1 MLQPGLRPGMVPCT
15 EARKAH
21 TVECVG
27 SAALAER
34 RQYNVLMLYP
44 LFCADTFWSF
54 TESCKL
60 MGARRPAAPLGLITV
75 AAMLPKDWTVRLI
88 DCNTEEFDD
97 GAIAWA
103 DMVFTGGM
111 LPQQADTLR
120 LIDLCR
126 ARGKPVVVGG
136 PDATSSPHVYAA
148 ADFRVLGEAEGV
160 IAEFI
165 AAWEAGARSGVFT
178 APKFQV
184 DVTKTP
190 IPRYDLLKL
199 DSYIYASVQYSRGC
213 PFTCEFC
220 DIIELYGRAPRTKT
234 AAQVF
239 AELDTLHALGYR
251 GHVDFVDDNF
261 IGNKK
266 ALKAFLPQLAEWQ
279 RGHGVPFE
287 FSTEAS
293 LNLADDPALL
303 AMMKAANFFTV
314 FVGIESPDPE
324 SLIAMK
330 KKQNTRRNIVESV
343 HAIYGAGM
351 YVIAGFIVGFDS
363 EKVSVADA
371 MIDFI
376 EDSAIPVCM
385 VGLLYA
391 LPNTQLTRRL
401 AREGRLHA
409 DHDIAATTG
418 GDQCTTGLNFDTL
431 RPLRDI
437 LMDYRRVLERIYDPA
452 AYAARLDRL
461 VELLD
466 RSGRPRDLPDGDRRG
481 KLSALDTMQRIVTAI
496 PQAREPFWR
505 TFMSCAKRNPAA
517 ARVIVSLL
525 ILYLHLGPFSRQ
537 VIAAIDRR
545 IAAIDDEAP
554 ADAGALAVTGM
565 A

>member
-1 MLQPGLRPGMVPCT
+1 
-15 EARKAH
+15 
-21 TVECVG
+21 VG

-44 LFCADTFWSF
+44 RFVADTFWSF

-75 AAMLPKDWTVRLI
+75 AAMLPENWSVRLI
-88 DCNTEEFDD
+88 DCNTEELVDD
-97 GAIAWA
+97 AIAWA
-103 DMVFTGGM
+103 DAVFTGGM

-120 LIDLCR
+120 LIELCQ

-160 IAEFI
+160 IGEFV

-184 DVTKTP
+184 DVTTTP
-190 IPRYDLLKL
+190 IPRYDLLRL
-199 DSYIYASVQYSRGC
+199 DSYLYASVQYSRGC

-239 AELDTLHALGYR
+239 AELDTLYARGYR

-266 ALKAFLPQLAEWQ
+266 ALKLFLPELAEWQ
-279 RGHGVPFE
+279 RAHGTPFE

-293 LNLADDPALL
+293 LNLADDAALL

-314 FVGIESPDPE
+314 FVGIESPDPA

-343 HAIYGAGM
+343 HTIYGAGM
-351 YVIAGFIVGFDS
+351 FVIAGFIVGFDS

-376 EDSAIPVCM
+376 EESAIPVCM

-437 LMDYRRVLERIYDPA
+437 LDDYRRILERIYDPA

-466 RSGRPRDLPDGDRRG
+466 RLGRSRDLPEGDARS
-481 KLSALDTMQRIVTAI
+481 KISALETMHRIVTTI

-505 TFMSCAKRNPAA
+505 TFMGAAKQNPAA

-525 ILYLHLGPFSRQ
+525 MLYLHLGPFSRQ

-545 IAAIDDEAP
+545 IAEIDSAAP
-554 ADAGALAVTGM
+554 AAASSMLAVSGT